1 MRTSRLFID
10 TPLSAHTSVALPRE
24 QAHYATRVLR
34 LGEGDRV
41 VAFNGQGGE
50 FEATLTRVGKREA
63 TLQLG
68 NFLDVERESP
78 LAVRLIL
85 GLSRGERMDTAIQ
98 KAVEL
103 GVTAIQPVATE
114 FSVAKLDGERMH
126 KRLNHWRQIVV
137 SACEQCGRNRLPEV
151 APLVT
156 LGTLWAHIPSAS
168 LHLVAAPDASASLT
182 ELPAPARDS
191 ANQGVNILVGPE
203 GGLSQSELGDALQ
216 VGFVAVRMGPRV
228 MRTETAAMATL
239 AAMQAIWGDWRS
251 TPPANSGS

>member
-1 MRTSRLFID
+1 M
-10 TPLSAHTSVALPRE
+10 
-24 QAHYATRVLR
+24 
-34 LGEGDRV
+34 
-41 VAFNGQGGE
+41 
-50 FEATLTRVGKREA
+50 
-63 TLQLG
+63 
-68 NFLDVERESP
+68 
-78 LAVRLIL
+78 
-85 GLSRGERMDTAIQ
+85 
-98 KAVEL
+98 
-103 GVTAIQPVATE
+103 
-114 FSVAKLDGERMH
+114 AKLDGERMH

-151 APLVT
+151 APLVP
-156 LGTLWAHIPSAS
+156 LGTLWAQLPTAN
-168 LHLVAAPDASASLT
+168 LHLVAAPDARASLT